1 MQGSG
6 PDSTKLKTQRNNSRF
21 KMKPKIFCSFVA
33 MQENVSRTWHH
44 NLRAS
49 RNSGFIFWIPRK
61 QTLIIIPVSP
71 LLERDTSTL
80 ILRAGNHHLYS
91 LPLFHVFYCIFF
103 FPLPSPFFI
112 ISFIYMDHA
121 DSGKFSI
128 IYTSSHSHISLPRTV
143 QVELK
148 SENRFLSSTC
158 SRILRVFI
166 MSCVLQ
172 EMTLVL
178 FVMSMTPQGE
188 GHKIQ
193 TETKVW

>member
-1 MQGSG
+1 MVQGSG

-91 LPLFHVFYCIFF
+91 LPLCFMSFIAFWFF
-103 FPLPSPFFI
+103 FLPSPFFI
-112 ISFIYMDHA
+112 VIWTMLTLVSFSLYIPPLTP
-121 DSGKFSI
+121 
-128 IYTSSHSHISLPRTV
+128 TSHTTV
-143 QVELK
+143 QAELK
-148 SENRFLSSTC
+148 LIWRNA
-158 SRILRVFI
+158 
-166 MSCVLQ
+166 
-172 EMTLVL
+172 
-178 FVMSMTPQGE
+178 PQLN
-188 GHKIQ
+188 HS
-193 TETKVW
+193 